1 MSNILNALNQSEQQ
15 FKKQQSVESRSGS
28 YQYSEER
35 RVVNLYFLFSLLVCI
50 PAAVVMIIA
59 VIINPEPAKQF
70 SAQLL
75 SFDAERA
82 LPQPTAIT
90 PQIPV
95 AITEER
101 SGLVILEYPHFDTQR
116 IPEAESVANHG
127 KLLSDETLIVQS
139 DKPQQPDESE
149 IDLNRL
155 DMSELSPEIAARLK
169 SIMQNQSQGSGLTTS
184 AESINDTE
192 QPSIALPRNSSTFMG
207 SLPALNFQTHIYSSQ
222 AKRRW
227 VKVNG
232 VEVKEGDEIALGV
245 RLEEIKPREVLVSFD
260 GRLISIPSLYEW
272 AG

>member
-1 MSNILNALNQSEQQ
+1 MSNILNALHQSEQQ

-70 SAQLL
+70 SAKLL
-75 SFDAERA
+75 SFGAERA
-82 LPQPTAIT
+82 LPQMTAVT
-90 PQIPV
+90 PQTPV

-101 SGLVILEYPHFDTQR
+101 SGLVILEYPSFDTQR
-116 IPEAESVANHG
+116 MPETESFANSND
-127 KLLSDETLIVQS
+127 LPLDNTLVVQS

-155 DMSELSPEIAARLK
+155 DMSELSPEIVARLK
-169 SIMQNQSQGSGLTTS
+169 SIMQNQPQGSDSTMRS
-184 AESINDTE
+184 DSIDNIE
-192 QPSIALPRNSSTFMG
+192 QQSIALPRNSSTFMG

-222 AKRRW
+222 AKKRW

-232 VEVKEGDEIALGV
+232 VEVKEGDDITLGV

-260 GRLISIPSLYEW
+260 GQLISIPSLYEW
-272 AG
+272 SG